1 MKKHFFQLLIYNSR
15 RLYNNNNLNYFFI
28 FIIIR
33 LVVYFFVLLLIF
45 VINEII
51 LPTEYS
57 FLFTFVVA
65 VGGELISI
73 QDTHNVQTQRDLSVV
88 AKQASLAQL

>member
-1 MKKHFFQLLIYNSR
+1 
-15 RLYNNNNLNYFFI
+15 
-28 FIIIR
+28 
-33 LVVYFFVLLLIF
+33 LLLIF